1 MYVWNGMEMDMEIE
15 MKGMESNACIIY
27 IYIYIYMY
35 VYILY
40 IYTDVNSMCVWVTSF
55 ASQKMFS
62 GVRVNCCLN
71 NLKSHAAALD
81 EFGSKIHS

>member
-27 IYIYIYMY
+27 IYVC

-62 GVRVNCCLN
+62 GVRVNCC
-71 NLKSHAAALD
+71 
-81 EFGSKIHS
+81 

>member
-27 IYIYIYMY
+27 IYMY
-35 VYILY
+35 VYILYIY

>member
-27 IYIYIYMY
+27 IYVI
-35 VYILY
+35 Y